1 VSEKVSSDGQ
11 EATPDSSSVVAEADA
26 QTNPA
31 TDQVSSEP
39 VSSGE
44 SASSGVS
51 EPAPDAAEVTTSSH
65 PETITPGAIDSKTS
79 ESALAETTAEMPG
92 EQSNHAETKTEAN
105 LDEIALKTEAEL
117 AAASASA
124 SGTPAEPEDV
134 VFLPEE
140 EPDPTVESAQAS
152 TEGHLEELTEEIV
165 EPEPSEPHP
174 EKIAL
179 EGGEFVILS
188 KDRAGRYLATSPD
201 GQADGRADG
210 QTVQLSTYNGDVVL
224 MRSLYPHPMLPDLID
239 AGDFEGHT
247 LLAHPK
253 PEGRTLEQAFTAN
266 QLQVILAALVDLAR
280 FNRYLVA
287 RGAAL
292 IGLDLSGVLLEP
304 TRFAK
309 LPLVRRVSEMPP
321 AEAPRYVAPE
331 RASGLFVKGDEG
343 AFTLGSVLYHAVEGH
358 ALGEGEIPLEFP
370 EKPGVPQVL
379 TALLAPTPGRA
390 SPSEALELL
399 DQLQMH
405 LAIRR
410 RWNVGAASSVGLN
423 PDRSANE
430 DALGWR
436 YVRTL
441 GNAGREGAM
450 VGCIADG
457 MGGMARG
464 EIASQAAVETFL
476 EYAPEWASNP
486 RDKNAENATINAE
499 AVRQRVMHA
508 NAMVQTALEGKA
520 GGCTFT
526 GMIADGPKVFIG
538 HVGDTRAYRVHTAQ
552 KKVSQITED
561 HSMVQMLVRMGVI
574 TSEEAHG
581 HPDSNKVT
589 RALGANKDLD
599 RDYID
604 TFEFVADAGDRIVIV
619 CDGVWG
625 AIEPKRYQA
634 ILLEPVSVQDLADKM
649 VSAAMSA
656 GSNDNVTALVLEYEE
671 RPPF

>member
-1 VSEKVSSDGQ
+1 VSEKVSSEGQ
-11 EATPDSSSVVAEADA
+11 EATPDSGSVVAEADT
-26 QTNPA
+26 QTLPA
-31 TDQVSSEP
+31 TDQVSP
-39 VSSGE
+39 DPASSSE
-44 SASSGVS
+44 SAGSSTS
-51 EPAPDAAEVTTSSH
+51 EAAPDAAEVTTSSN
-65 PETITPGAIDSKTS
+65 PETVTS
-79 ESALAETTAEMPG
+79 EPINPSAAETTVENPN
-92 EQSNHAETKTEAN
+92 EQTDHAETKTEAN
-105 LDEIALKTEAEL
+105 LDEIAQKTEAEL
-117 AAASASA
+117 AASSAA
-124 SGTPAEPEDV
+124 ESGTPIEPEDV

-140 EPDPTVESAQAS
+140 EPEPTAESTQAS
-152 TEGHLEELTEEIV
+152 AEGHLEELTEEIV

-174 EKIAL
+174 EKIVL

-201 GQADGRADG
+201 GQA
-210 QTVQLSTYNGDVVL
+210 TQLSTYTGDVVL
-224 MRSLYPHPMLPDLID
+224 ARSLYPHPMLPDLVD
-239 AGDFEGHT
+239 AGEFEGHT

-399 DQLQMH
+399 DQLQSH

-625 AIEPKRYQA
+625 AIEPKKYEA
-634 ILLEPVSVQDLADKM
+634 ILLEPIGVQDLADKM

>member
-1 VSEKVSSDGQ
+1 
-11 EATPDSSSVVAEADA
+11 
-26 QTNPA
+26 
-31 TDQVSSEP
+31 
-39 VSSGE
+39 
-44 SASSGVS
+44 
-51 EPAPDAAEVTTSSH
+51 
-65 PETITPGAIDSKTS
+65 
-79 ESALAETTAEMPG
+79 
-92 EQSNHAETKTEAN
+92 
-105 LDEIALKTEAEL
+105 
-117 AAASASA
+117 
-124 SGTPAEPEDV
+124 
-134 VFLPEE
+134 
-140 EPDPTVESAQAS
+140 
-152 TEGHLEELTEEIV
+152 
-165 EPEPSEPHP
+165 
-174 EKIAL
+174 
-179 EGGEFVILS
+179 
-188 KDRAGRYLATSPD
+188 
-201 GQADGRADG
+201 
-210 QTVQLSTYNGDVVL
+210 
-224 MRSLYPHPMLPDLID
+224 
-239 AGDFEGHT
+239 
-247 LLAHPK
+247 
-253 PEGRTLEQAFTAN
+253 
-266 QLQVILAALVDLAR
+266 
-280 FNRYLVA
+280 
-287 RGAAL
+287 
-292 IGLDLSGVLLEP
+292 
-304 TRFAK
+304 
-309 LPLVRRVSEMPP
+309 
-321 AEAPRYVAPE
+321 
-331 RASGLFVKGDEG
+331 
-343 AFTLGSVLYHAVEGH
+343 
-358 ALGEGEIPLEFP
+358 
-370 EKPGVPQVL
+370 
-379 TALLAPTPGRA
+379 
-390 SPSEALELL
+390 LL
-399 DQLQMH
+399 DQLQAH

-486 RDKNAENATINAE
+486 RDKNAENTTINAE

-574 TSEEAHG
+574 SSEEAHG

-589 RALGANKDLD
+589 RALGANKELD

-625 AIEPKRYQA
+625 AIEPKKYEA
-634 ILLEPVSVQDLADKM
+634 ILLEPIGVQDLADKM

>member
-1 VSEKVSSDGQ
+1 VSEKVSSEGQ
-11 EATPDSSSVVAEADA
+11 EVTPDVSSVVAEADA
-26 QTNPA
+26 QTNPV
-31 TDQVSSEP
+31 TDQASFEPASS
-39 VSSGE
+39 
-44 SASSGVS
+44 SASESVADAAVPS
-51 EPAPDAAEVTTSSH
+51 EVAEVTTSSSSEAVT
-65 PETITPGAIDSKTS
+65 PEAVDPGVMA
-79 ESALAETTAEMPG
+79 TTAALPS
-92 EQSNHAETKTEAN
+92 EQTDHAETKAEAY
-105 LDEIALKTEAEL
+105 LDEIALKTEAER
-117 AAASASA
+117 AASSA
-124 SGTPAEPEDV
+124 SESVTSSAAESVPAVEPEDV

-140 EPDPTVESAQAS
+140 EPEPTAESVQGS

-174 EKIAL
+174 EKIVL

-201 GQADGRADG
+201 GQA
-210 QTVQLSTYNGDVVL
+210 TQLSTYNGDVVL
-224 MRSLYPHPMLPDLID
+224 ARSLYPHPMLPDLVD
-239 AGDFEGHT
+239 AGEFEGHT

-309 LPLVRRVSEMPP
+309 LPLVRRVSEIPP

-399 DQLQMH
+399 DQLQGH

-538 HVGDTRAYRVHTAQ
+538 HVGDTRAYRVHSTQ

-625 AIEPKRYQA
+625 AIEPKKYQA
-634 ILLEPVSVQDLADKM
+634 ILLEPIGVQDLADKM

>member
-1 VSEKVSSDGQ
+1 VSEKITSVSD
-11 EATPDSSSVVAEADA
+11 EETTPDSNSVVVGTDATPPLEQTSVAAPKSGLSTEVAEATTA
-26 QTNPA
+26 
-31 TDQVSSEP
+31 
-39 VSSGE
+39 
-44 SASSGVS
+44 SAS
-51 EPAPDAAEVTTSSH
+51 EATTSSVT
-65 PETITPGAIDSKTS
+65 ES
-79 ESALAETTAEMPG
+79 ESTSSVTEHGLQTPTEQTDQTET
-92 EQSNHAETKTEAN
+92 QTEAR
-105 LDEIALKTEAEL
+105 LDQFALQAESEL
-117 AAASASA
+117 AARAKANA
-124 SGTPAEPEDV
+124 DQTDVARKALEPDDG

-140 EPDPTVESAQAS
+140 EPEPETAQVS
-152 TEGHLEELTEEIV
+152 TEVQLEELREEVVETEAN
-165 EPEPSEPHP
+165 EPHP
-174 EKIAL
+174 EKITL
-179 EGGEFVILS
+179 EGGEFLIQS
-188 KDRAGRYLATSPD
+188 KDRTGRYLASTAN
-201 GQADGRADG
+201 GQLA
-210 QTVQLSTYNGDVVL
+210 QLSIYHGDVVL
-224 MRSLYPHPMLPDLID
+224 MQSLYPHPMLPELLD
-239 AGDFEGHT
+239 AGEFEGST

-253 PEGRTLEQAFTAN
+253 PEGRTLEQAFN
-266 QLQVILAALVDLAR
+266 EQQLQVILAALVDLAR

-287 RGAAL
+287 RGVAL
-292 IGLDLSGVLLEP
+292 IGLELSSVLLEP
-304 TRFAK
+304 TRFAR

-370 EKPGVPQVL
+370 ERPGVPQVL

-476 EYAPEWASNP
+476 EYA
-486 RDKNAENATINAE
+486 E

-508 NAMVQTALEGKA
+508 NSMVQTALEGKA

-574 TSEEAHG
+574 SSEEAHG

-625 AIEPKRYQA
+625 AIEPKKYEA
-634 ILLEPVSVQDLADKM
+634 ILLEPISVQDLADKM
-649 VSAAMSA
+649 VSVAMSA

>member
-1 VSEKVSSDGQ
+1 MSEKVTSEVIEGS
-11 EATPDSSSVVAEADA
+11 TPDSSSVVAGADA
-26 QTNPA
+26 QAANAEVVNSAAVNSVAVGTPEPA
-31 TDQVSSEP
+31 TSGEAKVAAEAVGPSESDVTAPSEP
-39 VSSGE
+39 V
-44 SASSGVS
+44 
-51 EPAPDAAEVTTSSH
+51 
-65 PETITPGAIDSKTS
+65 
-79 ESALAETTAEMPG
+79 
-92 EQSNHAETKTEAN
+92 NHAETKTEEN
-105 LDEIALKTEAEL
+105 LDEIATQAESEPVASVEADRAVL
-117 AAASASA
+117 
-124 SGTPAEPEDV
+124 EPDDG

-140 EPDPTVESAQAS
+140 EPDPAAIQAS
-152 TEGHLEELTEEIV
+152 GDGPLEELIEEIV

-174 EKIAL
+174 EKIVL
-179 EGGEFVILS
+179 EGSEFTILS
-188 KDRAGRYLATSPD
+188 KDRSGRYLGTAPE
-201 GQADGRADG
+201 GQA
-210 QTVQLSTYNGDVVL
+210 VQLSSYNGDVIL
-224 MRSLYPHPMLPDLID
+224 ARSLYPHPMLPDLID
-239 AGDFEGHT
+239 AGEFEGAT

-253 PEGRTLEQAFTAN
+253 PEGRTLEQAFN
-266 QLQVILAALVDLAR
+266 EQKLQVILAALVDLAR

-331 RASGLFVKGDEG
+331 RVSGLFVKGDEG

-390 SPSEALELL
+390 SPSETLELL
-399 DQLQMH
+399 DQLQSH

-486 RDKNAENATINAE
+486 RDKNAENSTINAE

-508 NAMVQTALEGKA
+508 NSMVQTALEGKA

-574 TSEEAHG
+574 SSEEAHG

-625 AIEPKRYQA
+625 AIEPKKYEA
-634 ILLEPVSVQDLADKM
+634 ILLESIGVQDLADKM

>member
-1 VSEKVSSDGQ
+1 VSEKVTSEGQ
-11 EATPDSSSVVAEADA
+11 EATPDVSSVVAEAPA
-26 QTNPA
+26 QTQPE
-31 TDQVSSEP
+31 TVQVSPEPTSSSTSEP
-39 VSSGE
+39 V
-44 SASSGVS
+44 
-51 EPAPDAAEVTTSSH
+51 PDDAEVTTSST
-65 PETITPGAIDSKTS
+65 PEPVDPSAAETNVATS
-79 ESALAETTAEMPG
+79 EQTD
-92 EQSNHAETKTEAN
+92 HAETKTEAN
-105 LDEIALKTEAEL
+105 LDEIAQKTETDL
-117 AAASASA
+117 AVSSA
-124 SGTPAEPEDV
+124 PVEPEDV

-140 EPDPTVESAQAS
+140 EPEPTAESVAAS

-174 EKIAL
+174 EKIVL

-201 GQADGRADG
+201 GLA
-210 QTVQLSTYNGDVVL
+210 TQLSTYYGDVVL

-253 PEGRTLEQAFTAN
+253 PEGRTLEQAFIDN

-399 DQLQMH
+399 DQLQMN

-423 PDRSANE
+423 PDRSTNE

-486 RDKNAENATINAE
+486 RDKNAENPTINAE

-538 HVGDTRAYRVHTAQ
+538 HVGDTRAYRVHSAQ

-574 TSEEAHG
+574 SSEEAHG

-604 TFEFVADAGDRIVIV
+604 TFEFVAEAGDRIVIV

-625 AIEPKRYQA
+625 AIEPKKYEA
-634 ILLEPVSVQDLADKM
+634 ILLEPIGVQDLADKM

>member
-1 VSEKVSSDGQ
+1 VSEKVTSEGQ
-11 EATPDSSSVVAEADA
+11 EATPDVSSVVAEAPA
-26 QTNPA
+26 QTQPV

-39 VSSGE
+39 ASS
-44 SASSGVS
+44 SASEAV
-51 EPAPDAAEVTTSSH
+51 PDDAAEVTASST
-65 PETITPGAIDSKTS
+65 PEATDPSAAETIVATS
-79 ESALAETTAEMPG
+79 EQTD
-92 EQSNHAETKTEAN
+92 HAETKTEAN
-105 LDEIALKTEAEL
+105 LDEIAQKTETDL
-117 AAASASA
+117 AASSV
-124 SGTPAEPEDV
+124 PVEPEDV

-140 EPDPTVESAQAS
+140 EPEPAAESAPAS

-201 GQADGRADG
+201 GQA
-210 QTVQLSTYNGDVVL
+210 VQLSTYYGDVVL

-253 PEGRTLEQAFTAN
+253 PEGRTLEQAFIDN

-399 DQLQMH
+399 DQLQSN

-423 PDRSANE
+423 PDRSTNE

-486 RDKNAENATINAE
+486 RDKNAENTTINAE

-574 TSEEAHG
+574 SSEEAHG

-625 AIEPKRYQA
+625 AIEPKKYET
-634 ILLEPVSVQDLADKM
+634 ILLEPIGVQDLADKM

>member
-1 VSEKVSSDGQ
+1 VSEKVTNEVIEGS
-11 EATPDSSSVVAEADA
+11 TPDSSSVVVHPDLQNLNAEAA
-26 QTNPA
+26 NAEPVNPA
-31 TDQVSSEP
+31 ASTSSAPEP
-39 VSSGE
+39 ASTSSAPE
-44 SASSGVS
+44 SATPS
-51 EPAPDAAEVTTSSH
+51 EIETDAAVEAV
-65 PETITPGAIDSKTS
+65 AS
-79 ESALAETTAEMPG
+79 ESNLMPP
-92 EQSNHAETKTEAN
+92 SSVDHAETKSETN
-105 LDEIALKTEAEL
+105 LEEIARKAETEL
-117 AAASASA
+117 ATSSPSEHQDEVSSEAK
-124 SGTPAEPEDV
+124 TEPEDG

-140 EPDPTVESAQAS
+140 EPTPEPAQPS
-152 TEGHLEELTEEIV
+152 SEGHLEELTEEVV

-174 EKIAL
+174 EKIVL

-188 KDRAGRYLATSPD
+188 KDRSGRYLATAP
-201 GQADGRADG
+201 DGRAS
-210 QTVQLSTYNGDVVL
+210 QLSSYNGDVVL
-224 MRSLYPHPMLPDLID
+224 ARSLYPHPMLPDLID
-239 AGDFEGHT
+239 AGEFEGHT

-253 PEGRTLEQAFTAN
+253 PDGRTLEQAFIE
-266 QLQVILAALVDLAR
+266 QKLQVILAALVDLAR

-399 DQLQMH
+399 DQLQVH
-405 LAIRR
+405 LAVRR

-486 RDKNAENATINAE
+486 RDKNAENTTINAE

-508 NAMVQTALEGKA
+508 NTMVQTALEGKA

-538 HVGDTRAYRVHTAQ
+538 HVGDTRAYRVHTTQ

-574 TSEEAHG
+574 SSEEAHG

-589 RALGANKDLD
+589 RALGANKELD

-604 TFEFVADAGDRIVIV
+604 TFEFVADPGDRIVIV

-625 AIEPKRYQA
+625 AIDPKKYET
-634 ILLEPVSVQDLADKM
+634 ILLEPIGVQDLADKM

-671 RPPF
+671 RPPV

>member
-1 VSEKVSSDGQ
+1 VSEKVSSEGQ
-11 EATPDSSSVVAEADA
+11 EATPDGSSVVAEADA
-26 QTNPA
+26 QTHPA
-31 TDQVSSEP
+31 MDQVSSE
-39 VSSGE
+39 
-44 SASSGVS
+44 SASSSAS
-51 EPAPDAAEVTTSSH
+51 EPALDAVEVATSSV
-65 PETITPGAIDSKTS
+65 PEAIDP
-79 ESALAETTAEMPG
+79 SAAETTVATPS
-92 EQSNHAETKTEAN
+92 EQTDHAETKTEAN
-105 LDEIALKTEAEL
+105 LDEIAQKTEAEPASS
-117 AAASASA
+117 AAESV
-124 SGTPAEPEDV
+124 PAVEPEDV

-140 EPDPTVESAQAS
+140 EPEPPAESVQAS
-152 TEGHLEELTEEIV
+152 AEGHLEELTEEIV

-174 EKIAL
+174 EKIML
-179 EGGEFVILS
+179 EGGEYVILS
-188 KDRAGRYLATSPD
+188 KDRAGRYLATS
-201 GQADGRADG
+201 ADG
-210 QTVQLSTYNGDVVL
+210 QPESPTVQLSVYNGDVVL

-239 AGDFEGHT
+239 AGEFEGHT

-253 PEGRTLEQAFTAN
+253 PEGCTLEQAFTAN

-379 TALLAPTPGRA
+379 SALLAPTPGRA

-399 DQLQMH
+399 DQLQSH

-423 PDRSANE
+423 PDRSTNE

-486 RDKNAENATINAE
+486 RDKNAENPTINAE

-538 HVGDTRAYRVHTAQ
+538 HVGDTRAYRVHTTQ

-574 TSEEAHG
+574 SSEEAHG

-589 RALGANKDLD
+589 RALGANKELD

-625 AIEPKRYQA
+625 AIEPKKYQA
-634 ILLEPVSVQDLADKM
+634 ILLEPVPAQDLADKM

>member
-1 VSEKVSSDGQ
+1 VSEKVSSEGQ
-11 EATPDSSSVVAEADA
+11 EATPDGSSVVAEADA
-26 QTNPA
+26 QTHPA
-31 TDQVSSEP
+31 TDQVASEP
-39 VSSGE
+39 GGSS
-44 SASSGVS
+44 AS
-51 EPAPDAAEVTTSSH
+51 EPAPDAVEVATSSV
-65 PETITPGAIDSKTS
+65 PEAIDP
-79 ESALAETTAEMPG
+79 SAAETTVATPS
-92 EQSNHAETKTEAN
+92 EQTDHAETKTEAN
-105 LDEIALKTEAEL
+105 LDEIAQKTEAEPASS
-117 AAASASA
+117 AAESV
-124 SGTPAEPEDV
+124 PAVEPEDV

-140 EPDPTVESAQAS
+140 EPEPPAESVQAS
-152 TEGHLEELTEEIV
+152 AEGHLEELTEEIV

-174 EKIAL
+174 EKIML
-179 EGGEFVILS
+179 EGGEYVILS
-188 KDRAGRYLATSPD
+188 KDRAGRYLATS
-201 GQADGRADG
+201 ADG
-210 QTVQLSTYNGDVVL
+210 QPESPTVQLSVYNGDVVL

-239 AGDFEGHT
+239 AGEFEGHT

-379 TALLAPTPGRA
+379 SALLAPTPGRA

-399 DQLQMH
+399 DQLQSH

-423 PDRSANE
+423 PDRSTNE

-486 RDKNAENATINAE
+486 RDKNAENPTINAE

-538 HVGDTRAYRVHTAQ
+538 HVGDTRAYRVHTTQ

-574 TSEEAHG
+574 SSEEAHG

-589 RALGANKDLD
+589 RALGANKELD

-625 AIEPKRYQA
+625 AIEPKKYQA
-634 ILLEPVSVQDLADKM
+634 ILLEPVPAQDLADKM